1 MPKITCFPPAKINLF
16 LEVLGKRSDGYHN
29 IHSFFLP
36 VSLCDELT
44 IETSDDYTI
53 TLDSPIDCA
62 IEDNLVWKAARC
74 LQEYFSVK
82 SGAKIRLQKNIPTGA
97 GLGGGSSDA
106 AFTLKSLNSLWK
118 IYADDQ
124 TLCSIAATI
133 GSDCPFFI
141 ESKPAIV
148 TGRGEMI
155 EHVDFTEMGAILL
168 VHPGIH
174 VNTAF
179 AYSQFNFMPGQ
190 ESKEVLCSITNKLSY
205 RNDFEA
211 TVFAKHPALE
221 SIKQALYTSGARYAA
236 MTGSGSTMFGIFDNA
251 YEAKESSLCQQ
262 YSTHIVEQYNPIHS
276 TQI

>member
-44 IETSDDYTI
+44 IETSEDYTI

-106 AFTLKSLNSLWK
+106 AYTLKTLNSLWE
-118 IYADDQ
+118 IYADNR

-148 TGRGEMI
+148 TGRGEML
-155 EHVDFTEMGAILL
+155 EYVDFTQMGAILL

-174 VNTAF
+174 VNTTF
-179 AYSQFNFMPGQ
+179 AYSQFNFKPEQGIR
-190 ESKEVLCSITNKLSY
+190 KALCSITNVQSY
-205 RNDFEA
+205 TNDFEA
-211 TVFAKHPALE
+211 IVFAQHPSLE
-221 SIKQALYTSGARYAA
+221 SIKQTLYASGARYAG
-236 MTGSGSTMFGIFDNA
+236 MTGSGSTMFGIFDN
-251 YEAKESSLCQQ
+251 ESIAKDASLSQQ
-262 YSTHIVEQYNPIHS
+262 YSTHIVEQYNPILS
-276 TQI
+276 TQF